1 MSRGALAL
9 FVKTPGLSP
18 VKTRL
23 ARAIGNAA
31 AERLYLACADAV
43 SELLQR
49 FARESGVR
57 CVWAIA
63 EGDSLA
69 PAFWAA
75 RGGLDWVP
83 QGEGGLGARMARVH
97 HRLVREHRF
106 GLLIGADLPQL
117 RREYLQRAAD
127 WLRAP
132 QARQVLGAA
141 EDGGFWL
148 YGGNRT
154 APEVLWES
162 VAYSQPRTGSEFR
175 AALSGFGDWLD
186 LPPLCDL
193 DTPEDLQ
200 QLAAALRALPG
211 PLPAQQRVLGEID
224 TLLETLGH
232 A

>member
-1 MSRGALAL
+1 MSGALAL

-23 ARAIGNAA
+23 ARDIGAAA
-31 AERLYLACADAV
+31 AERLYLASADAV
-43 SELLQR
+43 SELLQG
-49 FARESGVR
+49 FARDSGVR
-57 CVWAIA
+57 CLWAIA
-63 EGDSLA
+63 EDDTLG

-75 RGGLDWVP
+75 RGGLDWMP

-97 HRLVREHRF
+97 HRLVREHGF

-117 RREYLQRAAD
+117 TPAYLQGAAD

-132 QARQVLGAA
+132 QARQVLGPA

-175 AALSGFGDWLD
+175 AALASFGDWLN
-186 LPPLCDL
+186 LPTLCDL

-200 QLAAALRALPG
+200 RVAEALRELPE
-211 PLPAQQRVLGEID
+211 PRPAQQRVRAEIER
-224 TLLETLGH
+224 LLEPTRH

>member
-1 MSRGALAL
+1 MSGGALAV

-23 ARAIGNAA
+23 ARAIGSAA

-49 FARESGVR
+49 FARESGLR
-57 CVWAIA
+57 CLWAIA
-63 EGDSLA
+63 EDDSLA

-75 RGGLDWVP
+75 RGGLEWMP

-97 HRLVREHRF
+97 HRLVREHGF
-106 GLLIGADLPQL
+106 GILIGADLPQL
-117 RREYLQRAAD
+117 RREHLQRAAD
-127 WLRAP
+127 WLRASP
-132 QARQVLGAA
+132 ARQVIGPAQ
-141 EDGGFWL
+141 DGGFWL

-162 VAYSQPRTGSEFR
+162 VTYSQPRTGSEFR
-175 AALSGFGDWLD
+175 AALANFGDWLD
-186 LPPLCDL
+186 LPALCDL

-200 QLAAALRALPG
+200 CLAEALRALPE
-211 PLPAQQRVLGEID
+211 PLPAQVRVRDEIER
-224 TLLETLGH
+224 LLESMPH

>member
-1 MSRGALAL
+1 MSGALAL
-9 FVKTPGLSP
+9 FVKTPGLSQ

-23 ARAIGNAA
+23 ARDIGTAA

-43 SELLQR
+43 SELLQG

-63 EGDSLA
+63 EDDSLA

-75 RGGLDWVP
+75 RGGLDWMP

-97 HRLVREHRF
+97 HRLVREHGF

-117 RREYLQRAAD
+117 TLDHLRKATA

-132 QARQVLGAA
+132 QSRQVLGAA

-175 AALSGFGDWLD
+175 AALASFGDWLN
-186 LPPLCDL
+186 LPVLCDL

-200 QLAAALRALPG
+200 RVVEALRALGEPR
-211 PLPAQQRVLGEID
+211 PAQRRVLGEIEH
-224 TLLETLGH
+224 LLESTRH